1 AGLENVHQRV
11 PRVLDGLGDNLRQVL
26 GIPGEA
32 PGNEGAAVGQGQGQG
47 VDRPFDGPLGGGAGD
62 EALGRRGRVLALGQ
76 PVDHVVLHD
85 VGDVDVPADGVE
97 EVVPP
102 DAVAIAVAR
111 HRDNV

>member
-1 AGLENVHQRV
+1 
-11 PRVLDGLGDNLRQVL
+11 
-26 GIPGEA
+26 
-32 PGNEGAAVGQGQGQG
+32 PGNEGAPVGQGQGQG

-111 HRDNV
+111 HRDDVEARVGQLGPLGDGKGPAVQGGEAV